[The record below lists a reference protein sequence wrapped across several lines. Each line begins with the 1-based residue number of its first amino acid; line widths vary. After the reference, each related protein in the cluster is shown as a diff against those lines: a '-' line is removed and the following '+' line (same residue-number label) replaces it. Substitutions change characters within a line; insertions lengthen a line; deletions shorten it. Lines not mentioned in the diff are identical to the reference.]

1 MTYLA
6 IRRTDGKFFA
16 VPSSM
21 TNFTDDKDKIK
32 IYEKTSP
39 KLITDLNYAN
49 FSNSVKTEKVEVI
62 NYEGNVSPK
71 TKVY

>member
-21 TNFTDDKDKIK
+21 INFTDDVDKIK
-32 IYEKTSP
+32 VYDKTSP

-62 NYEGNVSPK
+62 NYEGTVSSK